1 MRVTEISFSS
11 FRNLKDA
18 TIEPSEGIN
27 IICGENAQG
36 KTNFL
41 EAIWLFTGG
50 RSFRGAKD
58 KDLVR
63 FGEHEAFLELKEKIY
78 DREQRLKI
86 EIKNGK
92 RCVIINKV
100 PQQTASAMVGQMCAV
115 VFSPNHLDLIKGGP
129 NVRRK
134 FLDTAICQLQ
144 PLYTAQ
150 FLRYNHVLSQRN
162 MLLRQ
167 LKKSKN
173 LIDTL
178 DIWEDKLVDLGS
190 ELILRRED
198 YVKNLKKISAEFYSG
213 LSASKESLFLQY
225 KNSTAKENSLKK
237 EQVKKDFKE
246 ALKNSREED
255 LALGFTTKGPH
266 RDELEIRINEKSARQ
281 FSSQGQQRSA
291 VLAIKLAETEIVR
304 QTVGEDP
311 IILLD
316 DVLSELDAK
325 RQSYLLKSIPQKQVF
340 ITCCEPELTSRLAA
354 EKVFEVSDGA
364 FL

>member
-1 MRVTEISFSS
+1 MRVIV
-11 FRNLKDA
+11 A
-18 TIEPSEGIN
+18 AG
-27 IICGENAQG
+27 G
-36 KTNFL
+36 
-41 EAIWLFTGG
+41 TGG
-50 RSFRGAKD
+50 HIYPALAIINRIQEQDKNSEVLYIGTTDRMEKDIVPAKGI
-58 KDLVR
+58 R
-63 FGEHEAFLELKEKIY
+63 FVG
-78 DREQRLKI
+78 I
-86 EIKNGK
+86 EIQGLNRKN
-92 RCVIINKV
+92 
-100 PQQTASAMVGQMCAV
+100 
-115 VFSPNHLDLIKGGP
+115 
-129 NVRRK
+129 
-134 FLDTAICQLQ
+134 
-144 PLYTAQ
+144 PLA
-150 FLRYNHVLSQRN
+150 N
-162 MLLRQ
+162 
-167 LKKSKN
+167 
-173 LIDTL
+173 
-178 DIWEDKLVDLGS
+178 
-190 ELILRRED
+190 
-198 YVKNLKKISAEFYSG
+198 VKNLKKISAEFYSG

-354 EKVFEVSDGA
+354 EKVFEVSDGT

>member
-1 MRVTEISFSS
+1 MRIKEISFRG

-18 TIEPSEGIN
+18 SIEPSEGIN

-50 RSFRGAKD
+50 RSFRGTKD

-63 FGEHEAFLELKEKIY
+63 FGEHEGFLEIKEKIY
-78 DREQRLKI
+78 DREQILKI

-92 RCVIINKV
+92 RYVIINKV
-100 PQQTASAMVGQMCAV
+100 PQQSASAMVGQMCAV
-115 VFSPNHLDLIKGGP
+115 VFSPNHLDLIKSGP

-144 PLYTAQ
+144 PLYTEH
-150 FLRYNHVLSQRN
+150 FLKYNHILSQRN

-167 LKKSKN
+167 LKKSKK

-178 DIWEDKLVDLGS
+178 DIWEDKLVEIGS
-190 ELILRRED
+190 ELILRRET
-198 YVKNLKKISAEFYSG
+198 YVKKLKKISAEIYLG
-213 LSASKESLFLQY
+213 LSAGKEKLFLQY
-225 KNSTAKENSLKK
+225 KNITAKEKSLKK
-237 EQVKKDFKE
+237 EQIKKDFKE

-255 LALGFTTKGPH
+255 LSMGFTTKGPH
-266 RDELEIRINEKSARQ
+266 RDELEIKINEKSARQ

-291 VLAIKLAETEIVR
+291 VLAIKLAETELVR
-304 QTVGEDP
+304 QTIGEDP

-316 DVLSELDAK
+316 DVLSELDGK
-325 RQSYLLKSIPQKQVF
+325 RQSYLLRSIPRKQVF
-340 ITCCEPELTSRLAA
+340 ITCCETELTKKLKA
-354 EKVFEVSDGA
+354 EKVFEISDGA